1 MPQLDPDRDIRQSV
15 YTAYANAVA
24 PTKENIEFLFR
35 RLLASRQQ
43 FVRLPSE
50 QMEPIEAELK
60 TLREA
65 ILTLC
70 RRTDDRDNVVDL
82 FTGIRRPDLGG
93 FFLDCLF
100 QLSGEKAAD
109 AIANIAKGD
118 NETLHDK
125 ATELLGRWTTPE
137 VAPYLID
144 IAENHPNERYRSRT
158 LRGYLRVIRQMG
170 LPVEQKVQMAEKA
183 LSVASVVNLT
193 DADKEQAR
201 EVLEQVK
208 EMFNETRQ

>member
-60 TLREA
+60 THREA

-70 RRTDDRDNVVDL
+70 RRTDDRDNVADL
-82 FTGIRRPDLGG
+82 FTEIQRPDLGE

-100 QLSGEKAAD
+100 QLSGEKAA
-109 AIANIAKGD
+109 ATIAKVAMEEND
-118 NETLHDK
+118 
-125 ATELLGRWTTPE
+125 ALGNICSCTTRLRCFTFSHSHLWNMTFHKHQDVRRSICPIRKL
-137 VAPYLID
+137 VA
-144 IAENHPNERYRSRT
+144 
-158 LRGYLRVIRQMG
+158 
-170 LPVEQKVQMAEKA
+170 
-183 LSVASVVNLT
+183 
-193 DADKEQAR
+193 
-201 EVLEQVK
+201 
-208 EMFNETRQ
+208 